1 MKDTTILWLAVG
13 SAAAGAALLLWKR
26 TDANAPSL
34 PVGDPSKTYG
44 ETTKV
49 TLAVP
54 SGWRRATSAE
64 VSAIPDLRLQ
74 ATSLMNTPG
83 FTSMQYGTLTPFVAS
98 DDKTYAT
105 WIEQHYHEPE
115 GPVKPWGL
123 HHGVTILAQVSAPS
137 TLSGEWSGIRRRI
150 I

>member
-1 MKDTTILWLAVG
+1 MTAVG
-13 SAAAGAALLLWKR
+13 LLLLKKR
-26 TDANAPSL
+26 TDVHTTPSIPSVP
-34 PVGDPSKTYG
+34 PVSYG

-54 SGWRRATSAE
+54 AGWRRATSAE
-64 VSAIPDLRLQ
+64 VSAVPDLRLQ
-74 ATSLMNTPG
+74 ATSLMNAPG

-123 HHGVTILAQVSAPS
+123 HHGVTILAQANTPS
-137 TLSGEWSGIRRRI
+137 TLADEWSGVRRRFT
-150 I
+150 